1 VNKKIL
7 ILAIALALVSFAG
20 SFLVAFL
27 TGNKTPVETQ
37 PIQNQDTDGQL
48 AATIQQG
55 QPSNL
60 SPNAPNP
67 ATTLALTERHLKNLI
82 QDIREKINE
91 YKNKLNS
98 LELREERIKTTQ
110 QQLQRDI
117 DELAALRTEAA
128 SMVASL
134 KQERERLLKT
144 RIAIEQSEKDNLMLI
159 AATYDKM
166 NATSA
171 GEIFTNMSK
180 INEPGASG
188 LLDVVKIMYY
198 MNERNKAKVLAEL
211 VNTEPK
217 LAAVLSQ
224 ELKRIKEVT
233 Q

>member
-7 ILAIALALVSFAG
+7 ILAIALALISFAG

-27 TGNKTPVETQ
+27 TGNKAPAETQ
-37 PIQNQDTDGQL
+37 PVQK
-48 AATIQQG
+48 QQV
-55 QPSNL
+55 QSPPQESHPLNTSPHLPSQ
-60 SPNAPNP
+60 
-67 ATTLALTERHLKNLI
+67 ATTLALTERHLKNLV
-82 QDIREKINE
+82 QDVREKINE

-98 LELREERIKTTQ
+98 LELREERIKTAQ
-110 QQLQRDI
+110 QQLQKDI

-144 RIAIEQSEKDNLMLI
+144 RITIKQSEKDNLMLI

-166 NATSA
+166 NAASA
-171 GEIFTNMSK
+171 GEIFINMSK

-188 LLDVVKIMYY
+188 LMDVVKILYY

-224 ELKRIKEVT
+224 ELKKIQEVT